1 MKPYPKYRDSG
12 VELIGDVPEH
22 WEVKKIKYHA
32 FFQKGKNPKELRDSP
47 GKNSMIYLAMDYLRE
62 SPKQIYYVE
71 SHEDFI
77 KVDDGE
83 ILLLWD
89 GSNAGEFV
97 ISKKGVLSS
106 TMAVLRVRDIQKI
119 FCWYSFKNFEIH
131 LKEST
136 VGMGIPHVNSNELK
150 NGFLTV
156 PSITEQTTIAAFL
169 DIKTAEI
176 DSIISKKERLV
187 ELYEEEKS
195 AVINHAVTKGLN
207 PDAKMKDSGIEWLGK
222 IPEHWETAE
231 LRRYINFITS
241 GSRGWAE
248 HYSDEGKI
256 FVRIGNLTRNSI
268 GLDLS
273 DIQRV
278 QPPDGAEGERTKI
291 KKGDILFSITAYIGS
306 VAVATDEI
314 VGSYINQ
321 HIALVR
327 PCLKKIY
334 PQFVAYLA
342 CSDFGQIQLIEQG
355 YGGTK
360 VQLSLDDV
368 KSLRIPIAPL
378 KEQLAI
384 VQHIETKCSHIDA
397 IISKFKRQIELLK
410 EYRTALISEAVTGK
424 IDLRNK
430 I

>member
-1 MKPYPKYRDSG
+1 MKPYPKYKDSG
-12 VELIGDVPEH
+12 IEWLGEVPED
-22 WEVKKIKYHA
+22 WKVKKIKYIFLLITEKA
-32 FFQKGKNPKELRDSP
+32 VDISNKIALENIESQTGKFIKTDTLFEGEGVKFRTNDLLYGKLRP
-47 GKNSMIYLAMDYLRE
+47 YLAKVYIADFEGSAVGDFFVLRGCSE
-62 SPKQIYYVE
+62 IYSRFFLY
-71 SHEDFI
+71 
-77 KVDDGE
+77 K
-83 ILLLWD
+83 LLERNFTDLAD
-89 GSNAGEFV
+89 
-97 ISKKGVLSS
+97 SS
-106 TMAVLRVRDIQKI
+106 TFGAKMPRVSWEFLSDMI
-119 FCWYSFKNFEIH
+119 FSY
-131 LKEST
+131 
-136 VGMGIPHVNSNELK
+136 
-150 NGFLTV
+150 
-156 PSITEQTTIAAFL
+156 PSLSEQTAIAAFL
-169 DIKTAEI
+169 DRKTAEI
-176 DSIISKKERLV
+176 DSIISKKERLI
-187 ELYEEEKS
+187 ELYEEEKA
-195 AVINHAVTKGLN
+195 AVINHAVTKGLD
-207 PDAKMKDSGIEWLGK
+207 PDAKMKDSGIEWLGE

-291 KKGDILFSITAYIGS
+291 EKGDILFSITAYIGS

-314 VGSYINQ
+314 VGAYINQ

-342 CSDFGQIQLIEQG
+342 CSNFGQIQLIEQG

-368 KSLRIPIAPL
+368 KSLRIPVAPL

-384 VQHIETKCSHIDA
+384 IQHIETKCSKIDA
-397 IISKFKRQIELLK
+397 LISKFKRQIELLK
-410 EYRTALISEAVTGK
+410 EYSTALISEAVTGK
-424 IDLRNK
+424 IDVRNE